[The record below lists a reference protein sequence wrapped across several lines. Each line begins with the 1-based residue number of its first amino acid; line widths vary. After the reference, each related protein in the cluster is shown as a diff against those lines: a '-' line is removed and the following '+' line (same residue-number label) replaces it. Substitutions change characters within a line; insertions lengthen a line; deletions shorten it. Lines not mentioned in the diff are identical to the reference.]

1 VNSRIAKIMFAATLT
16 AAGLSV
22 SLAAPATAAPAYC
35 TASKSGNGATAYC
48 YTSASGTQFR
58 AVAYCKYITPTGSED
73 YSNFYGG
80 WRTQGDPGN
89 STVACGLGWSIL
101 SPNAQTR

>member
-1 VNSRIAKIMFAATLT
+1 MFAATLA

-22 SLAAPATAAPAYC
+22 SLASPAAAAPAYC
-35 TASKSGNGATAYC
+35 TASKYGNGATAYC
-48 YTSASGTQFR
+48 YASASGTQFR
-58 AVAYCKYITPTGSED
+58 AVAYCRYLTPSGSFD
-73 YSNFYGG
+73 YSNFYGA

-89 STVACGLGWSIL
+89 STVACGAGWSFL

>member
-1 VNSRIAKIMFAATLT
+1 MNSRTAKIMLAATLT

-22 SLAAPATAAPAYC
+22 SLASPAAAAPAYC
-35 TASKSGNGATAYC
+35 SASKYGNGVTAYC
-48 YTSASGTQFR
+48 YASASGTQFR

-73 YSNFYGG
+73 HSNFYGA

-89 STVACGLGWSIL
+89 STVACGAGWIYL